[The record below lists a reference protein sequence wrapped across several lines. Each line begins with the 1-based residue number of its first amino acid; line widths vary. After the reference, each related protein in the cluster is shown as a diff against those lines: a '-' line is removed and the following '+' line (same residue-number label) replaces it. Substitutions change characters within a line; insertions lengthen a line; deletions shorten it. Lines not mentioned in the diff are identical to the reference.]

1 MPAFAYKALDAKGKS
16 KSGVFEG
23 DNARQVRQQL
33 RDQSLIPLE
42 VEQVAEQKAT
52 EKSIKAFF
60 SPSIST
66 TELAL
71 LTRQISTLIEASL
84 PIEEALL
91 AVAEQSEKAR
101 TKNMM
106 MAVRSKVV
114 EGHSLADAL
123 AEFPNA
129 FDKLFRAMV
138 AAGEKSGHL
147 DAVLTRLADYA
158 EKRHETK
165 SQITQALVY
174 PLLMMTV
181 AMGVVI
187 MLLTVVVPEI
197 VGQFDNMGQDLPG
210 ITQILISISEGL
222 QNYGVYAL
230 FFIIVLAILISR
242 LLKIPKIELKW
253 HKVLLRLPF
262 IGKLARGTNT
272 ARFARTLS
280 ILTASAV
287 PLLESMMIGGNV
299 LENKHLQQLVKTAA
313 DRVKEGS
320 SLRAA
325 LGQTKVFP
333 PMMMHMIAS
342 GERSGELQQ
351 MLARAANN
359 QEREFESTISMS
371 LKVFEPL
378 LIVTMAGVVLFI
390 VMAILLPILALN
402 NLVGM

>member
-1 MPAFAYKALDAKGKS
+1 MPAFAYKALDSRGKN
-16 KSGVFEG
+16 KTGVLEA
-23 DNARQVRQQL
+23 DNAKQLRQQL
-33 RDQSLIPLE
+33 REKSLIPLE
-42 VEQVAEQKAT
+42 VEQVAEQKAV
-52 EKSIKAFF
+52 EKNIKSFF

-71 LTRQISTLIEASL
+71 LTRQLSTLIEASL

-91 AVAEQSEKAR
+91 AVAEQSEKPR

-114 EGHSLADAL
+114 EGHSLAEAL

-129 FDKLFRAMV
+129 FDTLFRAMV

-158 EKRHETK
+158 ERRHQTK

-174 PLLMMTV
+174 PVMMMLV
-181 AMGVVI
+181 ALTVVI
-187 MLLTVVVPEI
+187 MLLTVVVPKIIE
-197 VGQFDNMGQDLPG
+197 QFDTMGQDLPT
-210 ITQILISISEGL
+210 ITNIMIAISDAL
-222 QNYGVYAL
+222 QNYGVYAA
-230 FFIIVLAILISR
+230 IILIILGFVISQ
-242 LLKIPKIELKW
+242 LLKKPNIELRW
-253 HKVLLRLPF
+253 HKLLLHMPV

-287 PLLESMMIGGNV
+287 PLLESMTIGGKV
-299 LENKHLQQLVKTAA
+299 LENKHLQNLIRDAA
-313 DRVKEGS
+313 ERVKEGS

-325 LGQTKVFP
+325 LDVTRIFP

-351 MLARAANN
+351 MLARAADN
-359 QEREFESTISMS
+359 QEREFESTINMA

>member
-1 MPAFAYKALDAKGKS
+1 
-16 KSGVFEG
+16 
-23 DNARQVRQQL
+23 
-33 RDQSLIPLE
+33 
-42 VEQVAEQKAT
+42 
-52 EKSIKAFF
+52 
-60 SPSIST
+60 
-66 TELAL
+66 
-71 LTRQISTLIEASL
+71 
-84 PIEEALL
+84 
-91 AVAEQSEKAR
+91 
-101 TKNMM
+101 
-106 MAVRSKVV
+106 
-114 EGHSLADAL
+114 
-123 AEFPNA
+123 
-129 FDKLFRAMV
+129 
-138 AAGEKSGHL
+138 
-147 DAVLTRLADYA
+147 
-158 EKRHETK
+158 
-165 SQITQALVY
+165 
-174 PLLMMTV
+174 
-181 AMGVVI
+181 
-187 MLLTVVVPEI
+187 
-197 VGQFDNMGQDLPG
+197 MGQDLPG

>member
-16 KSGVFEG
+16 KNGVLEG
-23 DNARQVRQQL
+23 DNARQIRQQL
-33 RDQSLIPLE
+33 REQSLIPLE

-60 SPSIST
+60 SPSISSM
-66 TELAL
+66 ELAL

-114 EGHSLADAL
+114 EGHSLAEAL
-123 AEFPNA
+123 GEFPNA
-129 FDKLFRAMV
+129 FDNLFRAMV

-158 EKRHETK
+158 EKRQQTK
-165 SQITQALVY
+165 SQVTQALVY
-174 PLLMMTV
+174 PILMMTV

-187 MLLTVVVPEI
+187 MLLTSVVPKI
-197 VGQFDNMGQDLPG
+197 VGEFDNMGQELPG
-210 ITQILISISEGL
+210 ITKFLIAISEAL
-222 QNYGVYAL
+222 QNYGIYGAIV
-230 FFIIVLAILISR
+230 IIMASVIIAR
-242 LLKIPKIELKW
+242 LLKTPKIKLRW
-253 HKVLLRLPF
+253 HKILLGLPF

-287 PLLESMMIGGNV
+287 PLLESMIIGGKV
-299 LENKHLQQLVKTAA
+299 LENKHLQKLVKVAA
-313 DRVKEGS
+313 ERVKEGS

-325 LGQTKVFP
+325 LSQTKVFP

-351 MLARAANN
+351 MLARAADN
-359 QEREFESTISMS
+359 QEREFESTIKMS
-371 LKVFEPL
+371 LTVFEPL
-378 LIVTMAGVVLFI
+378 LIVTMAAVVLFI
-390 VMAILLPILALN
+390 VLAILMPILALN